1 MSKAAE
7 KILISL
13 DKAFKKLNYQSLPQ
27 ISKTKNQM
35 YGDYSSSSPLSLAKE
50 TGQNPIEIAKK
61 IQQKLKFDKDFIENI
76 SITNPGFI
84 NFKLSKSFYQSI
96 INEVLLNNKFG
107 SNRSNDGKTANVEF
121 VSANPTGPLTIGH
134 GRNGVIGDIIS
145 NILDWNGYSVTREY
159 YFNNAGRQM
168 RILGESVKARYLEL
182 IGKPVSFPSGGYK
195 GDYIKDIALKILKEK
210 GNELSDKDDN
220 IFKTTAEILMFNDI
234 KKTLSDLKINF
245 DKYSNEKDYYDNG
258 SIDRMLDEFK
268 QMGYIY
274 DKDGATWFNF
284 SKLGHE
290 QDKVY
295 IKKTG
300 EPTYRVPDTAY
311 HRDKIERGFDLI
323 VDIFGADHKDAYPDV
338 IGALKAL
345 GYKTDH
351 INVVIY
357 QFVTLIRDGKKIKMS
372 TRNADFI
379 TISELIDQL
388 GSDVVR
394 YFFIMRGVNSHL
406 NFDLNLAEDQ
416 SDKNPVFYLQYAH
429 ARICSILHRAK
440 DFNKKSLKDFDSNL
454 LNKESELNLLKQIS
468 DFPTVIRNACTKL
481 EPQSISI
488 YLNEIA
494 SDFHKFYNDCKV
506 ISNDSEKTKS
516 RLALISATKVVLKNG
531 LSILGISAP
540 KKM

>member
-1 MSKAAE
+1 MSKATE

-145 NILDWNGYSVTREY
+145 NILEWNGYSVTREY

-210 GNELSDKDDN
+210 GNKLSDKDDN
-220 IFKTTAEILMFNDI
+220 IFKTTAETLMFNDI

-268 QMGYIY
+268 QLGYIY

-338 IGALKAL
+338 ISALNAL

-440 DFNKKSLKDFDSNL
+440 DLNKKSLKDFDSNL

-468 DFPTVIRNACTKL
+468 DFPTVINNACTKL

-494 SDFHKFYNDCKV
+494 SDFHKFYNECKV

>member
-1 MSKAAE
+1 MSKATE

-61 IQQKLKFDKDFIENI
+61 IQQELKFDKDFIEDI

-145 NILDWNGYSVTREY
+145 NILEWNGYSVTREY

-195 GDYIKDIALKILKEK
+195 GDYIKDIASKILKEK
-210 GNELSDKDDN
+210 GSKLSDKDDN
-220 IFKTTAEILMFNDI
+220 IFKTTAETLMFNDI

-338 IGALKAL
+338 ISALNAL

-429 ARICSILHRAK
+429 ARICSILHRTK
-440 DFNKKSLKDFDSNL
+440 DLNKKSLKDFDSNL

-468 DFPTVIRNACTKL
+468 DFPTVINNACTKL

-494 SDFHKFYNDCKV
+494 SDFHKFYNECKV

>member
-1 MSKAAE
+1 MSKAVK
-7 KILISL
+7 KILTSL
-13 DKAFKKLNYQSLPQ
+13 NKAFKKLNYQSLPQ
-27 ISKTKNQM
+27 ISKTKNQK
-35 YGDYSSSSPLSLAKE
+35 YGDYSSSSPLLLAKE
-50 TGQNPIEIAKK
+50 TGQRPIDIAEK
-61 IQQKLKFDKDFIENI
+61 IQQEIKFDKDFIEDI

-84 NFKLSKSFYQSI
+84 NFKLSKSFYQNI
-96 INEVLLNNKFG
+96 INEVLLNDKFG
-107 SNRSNDGKTANVEF
+107 SNKSNDGKTANVEF

-134 GRNGVIGDIIS
+134 GRNGVLGDIIS
-145 NILDWNGYSVTREY
+145 NILEWNGYDVTREY

-195 GDYIKDIALKILKEK
+195 GDYIKEIALKILKEK
-210 GNELSDKDDN
+210 GNKLSDKDDN
-220 IFKTTAEILMFNDI
+220 IFKITAERLMFNDI

-245 DKYSNEKDYYDNG
+245 NKYSNEKDYYDNG

-268 QMGYIY
+268 QLGYIY
-274 DKDGATWFNF
+274 NKDGATWFNF
-284 SKLGHE
+284 SKLGHK

-311 HRDKIERGFDLI
+311 HRDKINRGFDLI

-338 IGALKAL
+338 ISALNAL
-345 GYKTDH
+345 GCNTDH

-388 GSDVVR
+388 GSDVIR

-429 ARICSILHRAK
+429 ARICSILQRAK
-440 DFNKKSLKDFDSNL
+440 DFNKIDFKNFKPNL
-454 LNKESELNLLKQIS
+454 LNKEVELRLLKQIS
-468 DFPTVIRNACTKL
+468 EFPAVINNACTKL
-481 EPQSISI
+481 EPQSISN

-494 SDFHKFYNDCKV
+494 SDFHKFYNECKV
-506 ISNDSEKTKS
+506 ISNDSEKTQS
-516 RLALISATKVVLKNG
+516 RLALISATKIVLKNG

>member
-1 MSKAAE
+1 MSKATE

-61 IQQKLKFDKDFIENI
+61 IQQELKFDKDFIEDI

-107 SNRSNDGKTANVEF
+107 SNKSNDGKTANVEF
-121 VSANPTGPLTIGH
+121 VSANPTGPLTVGH

-145 NILDWNGYSVTREY
+145 NILEWNGYSVTREY

-210 GNELSDKDDN
+210 GNKLSDKDDN
-220 IFKTTAEILMFNDI
+220 IFKTTAETLMFNDI

-338 IGALKAL
+338 ISALNAL

-379 TISELIDQL
+379 TITELIDQL

-468 DFPTVIRNACTKL
+468 DFPTVINNACTKL

-494 SDFHKFYNDCKV
+494 SDFHKFYNECKV

-540 KKM
+540 EKM

>member
-1 MSKAAE
+1 
-7 KILISL
+7 
-13 DKAFKKLNYQSLPQ
+13 
-27 ISKTKNQM
+27 
-35 YGDYSSSSPLSLAKE
+35 
-50 TGQNPIEIAKK
+50 
-61 IQQKLKFDKDFIENI
+61 
-76 SITNPGFI
+76 
-84 NFKLSKSFYQSI
+84 
-96 INEVLLNNKFG
+96 
-107 SNRSNDGKTANVEF
+107 
-121 VSANPTGPLTIGH
+121 
-134 GRNGVIGDIIS
+134 
-145 NILDWNGYSVTREY
+145 
-159 YFNNAGRQM
+159 M

-210 GNELSDKDDN
+210 GNKLSDKDDN
-220 IFKTTAEILMFNDI
+220 IFKTTAETLMFNDI

-258 SIDRMLDEFK
+258 SIDSMLDEFK

-338 IGALKAL
+338 IGALNAL
-345 GYKTDH
+345 GCKTDH

-468 DFPTVIRNACTKL
+468 DFPTVINNACTKL

-494 SDFHKFYNDCKV
+494 SDFHKFYNECKV

-540 KKM
+540 EKM

>member
-1 MSKAAE
+1 MSKATE

-61 IQQKLKFDKDFIENI
+61 IQQKLKFDKDFIEDI

-145 NILDWNGYSVTREY
+145 NILEWNGYSVTREY

-210 GNELSDKDDN
+210 GNKLSDKDDN
-220 IFKTTAEILMFNDI
+220 IFKTTAETLMFNDI

-338 IGALKAL
+338 IGALNAL
-345 GYKTDH
+345 GCKTDH

-440 DFNKKSLKDFDSNL
+440 DFNEIGFKNYDSNL

-468 DFPTVIRNACTKL
+468 DFPTVINDACTKL

-494 SDFHKFYNDCKV
+494 SDFHKFYNECKV

>member
-50 TGQNPIEIAKK
+50 TGQSPIEIAKK
-61 IQQKLKFDKDFIENI
+61 IQQELKFDKDFIEDI

-145 NILDWNGYSVTREY
+145 NILEWNGYSVTREY

-210 GNELSDKDDN
+210 GNKLSDKDDN
-220 IFKTTAEILMFNDI
+220 IFKTTAETLMFNDI

-338 IGALKAL
+338 IGALNAL
-345 GYKTDH
+345 GCKTDH

-440 DFNKKSLKDFDSNL
+440 DLNKKSLKDFDSNL

-468 DFPTVIRNACTKL
+468 DFPTVIKNACTKL

-494 SDFHKFYNDCKV
+494 SDFHKFYNECKV

-540 KKM
+540 EKM

>member
-1 MSKAAE
+1 MSKATE

-50 TGQNPIEIAKK
+50 TGLSPIEIAKK
-61 IQQKLKFDKDFIENI
+61 IQQELKFDKDFIEDI

-96 INEVLLNNKFG
+96 INEVLLNDKFG
-107 SNRSNDGKTANVEF
+107 SNKSNDGKTANVEF

-145 NILDWNGYSVTREY
+145 NILEWNGYSVTREY

-210 GNELSDKDDN
+210 GNKLSDKDNN
-220 IFKTTAEILMFNDI
+220 IFKSTAETLMFDDI
-234 KKTLSDLKINF
+234 KETLSDLKINF

-338 IGALKAL
+338 IGALNAL

-357 QFVTLIRDGKKIKMS
+357 QFVTLMRDGKKIKMS

-440 DFNKKSLKDFDSNL
+440 DFNKKSIKDFDSNL

-468 DFPTVIRNACTKL
+468 DFPTVINNACTKL

-494 SDFHKFYNDCKV
+494 SDFHKFYNECKV

>member
-61 IQQKLKFDKDFIENI
+61 IQQKLKFDKDFIEDI

-96 INEVLLNNKFG
+96 INEVLLNDKFG

-145 NILDWNGYSVTREY
+145 NILEWNGYSVTREY

-195 GDYIKDIALKILKEK
+195 GDYIKDVASKILKEK
-210 GNELSDKDDN
+210 GSKLSDKDDN
-220 IFKTTAEILMFNDI
+220 IFKTTAETLMFNDI

-338 IGALKAL
+338 ISALNAL
-345 GYKTDH
+345 GYNTDH

-357 QFVTLIRDGKKIKMS
+357 QFVTLIRDRKKIKMS

-454 LNKESELNLLKQIS
+454 LNKESELNLLKKIS
-468 DFPTVIRNACTKL
+468 DFPTVIKNACTKL

-494 SDFHKFYNDCKV
+494 SDFHKFYNECKV

-540 KKM
+540 EKM

>member
-1 MSKAAE
+1 MSKATE

-13 DKAFKKLNYQSLPQ
+13 DKAFKKLNYQSLPH

-61 IQQKLKFDKDFIENI
+61 IQQKLKFDKDFIECI

-96 INEVLLNNKFG
+96 INEVLLNNNFG
-107 SNRSNDGKTANVEF
+107 SNKSNDGKTANVEF

-145 NILDWNGYSVTREY
+145 NILEWNGYSVTREY

-195 GDYIKDIALKILKEK
+195 GDYIKEIALKILKEK
-210 GNELSDKDDN
+210 GNKLSDKDDN
-220 IFKTTAEILMFNDI
+220 IFKITAERLMFNDI

-245 DKYSNEKDYYDNG
+245 NKYSNEKDYYDNG

-268 QMGYIY
+268 QLGYIY
-274 DKDGATWFNF
+274 NKDGATWFNF
-284 SKLGHE
+284 SKLGHK

-311 HRDKIERGFDLI
+311 HRDKINRGFDLI

-338 IGALKAL
+338 ISALNAL
-345 GYKTDH
+345 GCNTDH

-388 GSDVVR
+388 GSDVIR

-429 ARICSILHRAK
+429 ARICSILQRAK
-440 DFNKKSLKDFDSNL
+440 DFNKIDFKNFKPNL
-454 LNKESELNLLKQIS
+454 LNKEVELRLLKQIS
-468 DFPTVIRNACTKL
+468 EFPAVINNACTKL
-481 EPQSISI
+481 EPQSISN

-494 SDFHKFYNDCKV
+494 SDFHKFYNECKV
-506 ISNDSEKTKS
+506 ISNDSEKTQS
-516 RLALISATKVVLKNG
+516 RLALISATKIVLKNG

>member
-1 MSKAAE
+1 MSKATE

-61 IQQKLKFDKDFIENI
+61 IQQELKFDKDFIENI

-210 GNELSDKDDN
+210 GNKLSDKDDN
-220 IFKTTAEILMFNDI
+220 IFKTTAETLMFNDI

-338 IGALKAL
+338 ISALNAL

-454 LNKESELNLLKQIS
+454 LNKESELNLLKKIS
-468 DFPTVIRNACTKL
+468 DFPTVIKNACTKL

-494 SDFHKFYNDCKV
+494 SDFHKFYNECKV

-540 KKM
+540 EKM

>member
-1 MSKAAE
+1 MSKATE

-61 IQQKLKFDKDFIENI
+61 IQQKLKFDKDFIEDI

-145 NILDWNGYSVTREY
+145 NILEWNGYSVTREY

-195 GDYIKDIALKILKEK
+195 GDYIKDVASKILKEK
-210 GNELSDKDDN
+210 GSKLSDKDDN
-220 IFKTTAEILMFNDI
+220 IFKTTAETLMFNDI

-258 SIDRMLDEFK
+258 SIDSMLDEFK

-338 IGALKAL
+338 ISALNAL

-379 TISELIDQL
+379 TITELIDQI

-468 DFPTVIRNACTKL
+468 DFPTVINNACTKL

-494 SDFHKFYNDCKV
+494 SDFHKFYNECKV

>member
-195 GDYIKDIALKILKEK
+195 GDYIKDVASKILKEK
-210 GNELSDKDDN
+210 GSKLSDKDDN
-220 IFKTTAEILMFNDI
+220 IFKTTAETLMFNDI

-338 IGALKAL
+338 IGALNAL
-345 GYKTDH
+345 GCKTDH

-440 DFNKKSLKDFDSNL
+440 DLNKKSLKDFDSNL

-468 DFPTVIRNACTKL
+468 DFPTVINNACTKL

-494 SDFHKFYNDCKV
+494 SDFHKFYNECKV

-540 KKM
+540 EKM

>member
-1 MSKAAE
+1 MSKAVE

-61 IQQKLKFDKDFIENI
+61 IQQELNFDKDFIEDI

-145 NILDWNGYSVTREY
+145 NILEWNGYSVTREY

-195 GDYIKDIALKILKEK
+195 GEYIKDIALKILKEK
-210 GNELSDKDDN
+210 GNKLSDKDDS
-220 IFKTTAEILMFNDI
+220 IFKTTAETLMFNDI

-268 QMGYIY
+268 QMGFIY

-338 IGALKAL
+338 IGALNAL
-345 GYKTDH
+345 GCKTDH

-429 ARICSILHRAK
+429 ARICSILHRTK
-440 DFNKKSLKDFDSNL
+440 DLNKKSLKDFDSNL

-468 DFPTVIRNACTKL
+468 DFPTVINNACTKL

-494 SDFHKFYNDCKV
+494 SDFHKFYNECKV

>member
-1 MSKAAE
+1 MSKATE

-61 IQQKLKFDKDFIENI
+61 IQQELKFDKDFIEDI

-107 SNRSNDGKTANVEF
+107 SNKSNYGKTANVEF

-145 NILDWNGYSVTREY
+145 NILEWNGYNVTREY

-182 IGKPVSFPSGGYK
+182 VGKPVSFPSGGYK

-210 GNELSDKDDN
+210 GNKLSDKDDN
-220 IFKTTAEILMFNDI
+220 IFKTTAETLMFNDI

-268 QMGYIY
+268 QLGYIY

-338 IGALKAL
+338 ISALNAL
-345 GYKTDH
+345 GYNTDH

-357 QFVTLIRDGKKIKMS
+357 QFVTLIRDRKKIKMS

-440 DFNKKSLKDFDSNL
+440 DLNKKSLKDFDSNL

-468 DFPTVIRNACTKL
+468 DFPTVINNACTKL

-494 SDFHKFYNDCKV
+494 SDFHKFYNECKV

-540 KKM
+540 EKM

>member
-1 MSKAAE
+1 MSKATE

-35 YGDYSSSSPLSLAKE
+35 YGDYSSSSPLLLAKE
-50 TGQNPIEIAKK
+50 TGHSPIEIAKK
-61 IQQKLKFDKDFIENI
+61 IQQELKFDKDFIEDI

-145 NILDWNGYSVTREY
+145 NILEWNGYGVTREY

-210 GNELSDKDDN
+210 GNKLSDKDDN
-220 IFKTTAEILMFNDI
+220 IFKSTAETLMFNDI
-234 KKTLSDLKINF
+234 KKTLSELKINF

-338 IGALKAL
+338 IGALNAL

-440 DFNKKSLKDFDSNL
+440 DFDKKDLKNFDSSL

-468 DFPTVIRNACTKL
+468 DFPTVINNACTKL

-494 SDFHKFYNDCKV
+494 SDFHKFYNECKV

>member
-1 MSKAAE
+1 MSKATE

-27 ISKTKNQM
+27 ISKTKNQV
-35 YGDYSSSSPLSLAKE
+35 YGDYSSSSPLTLAKE

-61 IQQKLKFDKDFIENI
+61 IQQELKFDKDFIEDI

-96 INEVLLNNKFG
+96 INEVLLNDKFG

-145 NILDWNGYSVTREY
+145 NILEWNGYSVTREY

-210 GNELSDKDDN
+210 GNKLSDKDDN
-220 IFKTTAEILMFNDI
+220 IFKTTAETLMFNDI

-338 IGALKAL
+338 ISALNAL

-357 QFVTLIRDGKKIKMS
+357 QFVTLMRDGKKIKMS

-379 TISELIDQL
+379 TITELIDQL

-468 DFPTVIRNACTKL
+468 DFPTVINNACTKL

-494 SDFHKFYNDCKV
+494 SDFHKFYNECKV

>member
-1 MSKAAE
+1 MSKATE

-13 DKAFKKLNYQSLPQ
+13 NKAFKKLNYQSLPQ
-27 ISKTKNQM
+27 ISKTKNQI

-61 IQQKLKFDKDFIENI
+61 IQQELKFDKDFIEDI

-96 INEVLLNNKFG
+96 INEVLLNDKFG

-145 NILDWNGYSVTREY
+145 NILEWNGYSVTREY

-210 GNELSDKDDN
+210 GNKLSDKDDN
-220 IFKTTAEILMFNDI
+220 IFKTTAETLMFNDI

-338 IGALKAL
+338 ISALNAL
-345 GYKTDH
+345 GCKTDH

-468 DFPTVIRNACTKL
+468 DFPTVINNACTKL

-494 SDFHKFYNDCKV
+494 SDFHKFYNECKV

>member
-1 MSKAAE
+1 MSKATE

-61 IQQKLKFDKDFIENI
+61 IQQKLKFDKDFIEDI

-145 NILDWNGYSVTREY
+145 NILEWNGYSVTREY

-195 GDYIKDIALKILKEK
+195 GDYIKDVALKILKEK
-210 GNELSDKDDN
+210 GSKLSDKDDN
-220 IFKTTAEILMFNDI
+220 IFKTTAETLMFNDI

-338 IGALKAL
+338 IGALNAL
-345 GYKTDH
+345 GCKTDH

-454 LNKESELNLLKQIS
+454 LNKESELNLLKKIS
-468 DFPTVIRNACTKL
+468 DFPTVIKNACTKL

-494 SDFHKFYNDCKV
+494 SDFHKFYNECKV

>member
-1 MSKAAE
+1 MSEANK
-7 KILISL
+7 KILLLL

-35 YGDYSSSSPLSLAKE
+35 YGDYSSSSPLSLAKK

-61 IQQKLKFDKDFIENI
+61 IQQELKFDKDFIEDI

-84 NFKLSKSFYQSI
+84 NFKLSKSFYQNI
-96 INEVLLNNKFG
+96 INEVLLNDKFG

-145 NILDWNGYSVTREY
+145 NILEWNGYSVTREY

-195 GDYIKDIALKILKEK
+195 GDYIKDIALKILNEK
-210 GNELSDKDDN
+210 GNKLSDKDDN
-220 IFKTTAEILMFNDI
+220 IFKTTAEMLMFIDI

-338 IGALKAL
+338 IGALNAL
-345 GYKTDH
+345 GCKTDH

-468 DFPTVIRNACTKL
+468 DFPTVINNACTKL

-494 SDFHKFYNDCKV
+494 SDFHKFYNECKV
-506 ISNDSEKTKS
+506 ISNDNEKTKS

>member
-1 MSKAAE
+1 MSKATE

-61 IQQKLKFDKDFIENI
+61 IQQELKFDKDFIEDI

-145 NILDWNGYSVTREY
+145 NILEWNGYSVTREY

-195 GDYIKDIALKILKEK
+195 GDYIKDIASKILNEK
-210 GNELSDKDDN
+210 GNKLSDKDDN
-220 IFKTTAEILMFNDI
+220 IFKTTAETLMFNDI
-234 KKTLSDLKINF
+234 KKTLSELSINF

-338 IGALKAL
+338 IGALNAL
-345 GYKTDH
+345 GCKTDH

-429 ARICSILHRAK
+429 ARICSILHRAE

-454 LNKESELNLLKQIS
+454 LNKESELNLLKKIS
-468 DFPTVIRNACTKL
+468 DFPTVIKNACTKL

-494 SDFHKFYNDCKV
+494 SDFHKFYNECKV

-516 RLALISATKVVLKNG
+516 RIALISATKVVLKNG

-540 KKM
+540 EKM

>member
-1 MSKAAE
+1 MSKATD

-13 DKAFKKLNYQSLPQ
+13 DKAFKKLNYQSFPQ
-27 ISKTKNQM
+27 ISKTKNQI

-50 TGQNPIEIAKK
+50 TGQNPLEIAKK
-61 IQQKLKFDKDFIENI
+61 IQQELKFDKDFIEDI

-107 SNRSNDGKTANVEF
+107 SNRSNYGKTANVEF

-145 NILDWNGYSVTREY
+145 NILEWNGYNVTREY

-210 GNELSDKDDN
+210 GNKLSDKDDN
-220 IFKTTAEILMFNDI
+220 IFKTTAETLMFNDI

-345 GYKTDH
+345 GCKTDH

-440 DFNKKSLKDFDSNL
+440 DLNKKILKDIDSNL
-454 LNKESELNLLKQIS
+454 LNKESELNLLKKIS
-468 DFPTVIRNACTKL
+468 DFPTVINNACTKL

-494 SDFHKFYNDCKV
+494 SDFHKFYNECKV
-506 ISNDSEKTKS
+506 ISSDIEKTKS
-516 RLALISATKVVLKNG
+516 RLALIRATKVVLKNG

>member
-1 MSKAAE
+1 M
-7 KILISL
+7 
-13 DKAFKKLNYQSLPQ
+13 
-27 ISKTKNQM
+27 
-35 YGDYSSSSPLSLAKE
+35 SLAKE
-50 TGQNPIEIAKK
+50 TGQSPIEIAKK
-61 IQQKLKFDKDFIENI
+61 IQQELKFDKDFIEDI

-121 VSANPTGPLTIGH
+121 VSANPTGPLTVGH

-145 NILDWNGYSVTREY
+145 NILEWNGYSVTREY

-210 GNELSDKDDN
+210 GNKLSDKDDS
-220 IFKTTAEILMFNDI
+220 IFKTTAETLMFNNI

-338 IGALKAL
+338 IGALNAL
-345 GYKTDH
+345 GCKTDH

-429 ARICSILHRAK
+429 ARICSILQRAK

-468 DFPTVIRNACTKL
+468 DFPTVINNACTKL

-494 SDFHKFYNDCKV
+494 SDFHKFYNECKV

-540 KKM
+540 EKM

>member
-145 NILDWNGYSVTREY
+145 NILEWNGYSVTREY

-195 GDYIKDIALKILKEK
+195 GDYIKDVASKILKEK
-210 GNELSDKDDN
+210 GSKLSDKDDN
-220 IFKTTAEILMFNDI
+220 IFKTTAETLMFNDI

-268 QMGYIY
+268 QLGYIY

-338 IGALKAL
+338 IGALNAL
-345 GYKTDH
+345 GCKTDH

-440 DFNKKSLKDFDSNL
+440 DLNKKSLKDFDSNL

-468 DFPTVIRNACTKL
+468 DFPTVINNACTKL

-494 SDFHKFYNDCKV
+494 SDFHKFYNECKV

-540 KKM
+540 EKM

>member
-1 MSKAAE
+1 MSKATE

-27 ISKTKNQM
+27 ISKTKNQV

-61 IQQKLKFDKDFIENI
+61 IQQKLKFDKDFIEDI

-145 NILDWNGYSVTREY
+145 NILEWNGYSVTREY

-210 GNELSDKDDN
+210 GNKLSDKDDN
-220 IFKTTAEILMFNDI
+220 IFKTTAETLMFDEI

-268 QMGYIY
+268 QMGFIY

-338 IGALKAL
+338 IGALNAL

-351 INVVIY
+351 INVIIY
-357 QFVTLIRDGKKIKMS
+357 QFVTLMRNGEKIKMS

-440 DFNKKSLKDFDSNL
+440 NFNKKSLKDFDSNL

-468 DFPTVIRNACTKL
+468 DFPTVINNACTKL

-494 SDFHKFYNDCKV
+494 SDFHKFYNECKV

>member
-1 MSKAAE
+1 M
-7 KILISL
+7 
-13 DKAFKKLNYQSLPQ
+13 
-27 ISKTKNQM
+27 
-35 YGDYSSSSPLSLAKE
+35 SLAKE
-50 TGQNPIEIAKK
+50 TGQSPIEIAKK
-61 IQQKLKFDKDFIENI
+61 IQQELKFDKDFIEDI

-96 INEVLLNNKFG
+96 INEVLLNDKFG

-195 GDYIKDIALKILKEK
+195 GDYIKDVASKILKEK
-210 GNELSDKDDN
+210 GSKLSDKDDN
-220 IFKTTAEILMFNDI
+220 IFKTTAETLMFNDI

-338 IGALKAL
+338 IGALNAL
-345 GYKTDH
+345 GCKTDH

-440 DFNKKSLKDFDSNL
+440 DLNKKSLKDFDSNL
-454 LNKESELNLLKQIS
+454 LNKESELNLLKKIS
-468 DFPTVIRNACTKL
+468 DFPTVIKNACTKL

-494 SDFHKFYNDCKV
+494 SDFHKFYNECKV

-540 KKM
+540 EKM

>member
-27 ISKTKNQM
+27 ITKTKNQM

-50 TGQNPIEIAKK
+50 MGQNPIEIAKE
-61 IQQKLKFDKDFIENI
+61 IQQELKFDKDFIENI

-84 NFKLSKSFYQSI
+84 NFKLSKSFYQNI
-96 INEVLLNNKFG
+96 INEVLLNDKFG
-107 SNRSNDGKTANVEF
+107 SNRSNHGKTANVEF

-145 NILDWNGYSVTREY
+145 NILEWNGYDVIREY

-182 IGKPVSFPSGGYK
+182 IGKPVSFPASGYK
-195 GDYIKDIALKILKEK
+195 GDYIRDIALKILKEK
-210 GNELSDKDDN
+210 GNKLSDKDDN
-220 IFKTTAEILMFNDI
+220 IFKTTAETLMFNDI

-338 IGALKAL
+338 ISALSAL
-345 GYKTDH
+345 GCKTDH

-429 ARICSILHRAK
+429 ARICSILHRAE
-440 DFNKKSLKDFDSNL
+440 DFNKKDFKNFDTNL

-468 DFPTVIRNACTKL
+468 DFPTVINNACTKL

-494 SDFHKFYNDCKV
+494 SDFHKFYNECKV
-506 ISNDSEKTKS
+506 ISNEIEKTKS
-516 RLALISATKVVLKNG
+516 RLALICATKVVLKNG

>member
-1 MSKAAE
+1 MSKATE

-145 NILDWNGYSVTREY
+145 NILEWNGYSVTREY

-210 GNELSDKDDN
+210 GNKLSDKDDN
-220 IFKTTAEILMFNDI
+220 IFKTTAETLMFNDI

-323 VDIFGADHKDAYPDV
+323 VNIFGADHKDAYPDV
-338 IGALKAL
+338 IGALNAL
-345 GYKTDH
+345 GCKTDH

-379 TISELIDQL
+379 TITELIDQL

-468 DFPTVIRNACTKL
+468 NFPTVINNACTKL

-494 SDFHKFYNDCKV
+494 SDFHKFYNECKV

>member
-96 INEVLLNNKFG
+96 INEVLLNDKFG

-134 GRNGVIGDIIS
+134 GRNGVVGDIIS
-145 NILDWNGYSVTREY
+145 NILEWNGYSVTREY

-195 GDYIKDIALKILKEK
+195 GDYIKDVASKILKEK
-210 GNELSDKDDN
+210 GSKLSDKDDN
-220 IFKTTAEILMFNDI
+220 IFKTTAETLMFNDI

-338 IGALKAL
+338 IGALNAL
-345 GYKTDH
+345 GCKTDH

-468 DFPTVIRNACTKL
+468 DFPTVINNACTKL

-494 SDFHKFYNDCKV
+494 SDFHKFYNECKV

-540 KKM
+540 EKM

>member
-1 MSKAAE
+1 MSKATE

-61 IQQKLKFDKDFIENI
+61 IQQELKFDKDFIEDI

-145 NILDWNGYSVTREY
+145 NILEWNGYSVTREY

-210 GNELSDKDDN
+210 GNKLSDKDDN
-220 IFKTTAEILMFNDI
+220 IFKTTAETLMFNDI

-338 IGALKAL
+338 IGALNAL

-416 SDKNPVFYLQYAH
+416 SDKNPVFLSSV
-429 ARICSILHRAK
+429 C
-440 DFNKKSLKDFDSNL
+440 
-454 LNKESELNLLKQIS
+454 
-468 DFPTVIRNACTKL
+468 AC
-481 EPQSISI
+481 
-488 YLNEIA
+488 
-494 SDFHKFYNDCKV
+494 
-506 ISNDSEKTKS
+506 
-516 RLALISATKVVLKNG
+516 KNMQHTPPSKG
-531 LSILGISAP
+531 FQ
-540 KKM
+540 